1 MQEKARKSDEALAVL
16 AQAGETWAE
25 EELLNRYKSAV
36 RARARK
42 FFLAGGETED
52 LVQEGMIGL
61 YNAITDFREGGM
73 SFKNFAYLCI
83 NRRIMSAVKS
93 ASRKK
98 HIPLNDYLPLFD
110 ADGQGLV
117 SPFDPESAV
126 ISGEEKEEFLAL
138 LRRVLSP
145 AEYRALSL
153 YMEGLTIAEIAAK
166 EDKSEKSCENA
177 VQRAKRKVANVLQR
191 Q

>member
-1 MQEKARKSDEALAVL
+1 MSEISDEKLAF
-16 AQAGETWAE
+16 AARSGDKAAE
-25 EELLNRYKSAV
+25 EQLLQRYKNSV
-36 RARARK
+36 RGAARSY
-42 FFLAGGETED
+42 FLEGGETED

-83 NRRIMSAVKS
+83 NRRVRS

-98 HIPLNDYLPLFD
+98 HIPLNDYVPLFD
-110 ADGQGLV
+110 ADGQGLL
-117 SPFDPESAV
+117 SPYDPESAV

-166 EDKSEKSCENA
+166 EGTSEKSCENA

>member
-1 MQEKARKSDEALAVL
+1 MTEISDEKLAF
-16 AQAGETWAE
+16 AARSGDKAAE
-25 EELLNRYKSAV
+25 EQLLQRYKNSV
-36 RARARK
+36 RGAARS
-42 FFLAGGETED
+42 FFLEGGETED

-98 HIPLNDYLPLFD
+98 HVPLNDYIPLFD
-110 ADGQGLV
+110 ADGQGLL
-117 SPFDPESAV
+117 SPCDPEREV
-126 ISGEEKEEFLAL
+126 LSGEEREEFFAL
-138 LRRVLSP
+138 LRRLLSP
-145 AEYRALSL
+145 VEYRSLSL
-153 YMEGLTIAEIAAK
+153 YMEGLTIAEIAAR
-166 EDKSEKSCENA
+166 ERRSEKSCENA
-177 VQRAKRKVANVLQR
+177 VQRAKRKIASALQR